1 MKVHVDLY
9 VNLKKYAP
17 GGNSSFDVQL
27 ESGATVKTVLE
38 NLKIP
43 ADEKAIVLVNGR
55 NADESNPLKEK
66 DTITLYSPISGG

>member
-1 MKVHVDLY
+1 MKVNVNLY

-17 GGNSSFDVQL
+17 AGDSSFEIQL

-38 NLKIP
+38 ILKIA

-55 NADESNPLKEK
+55 NAHESNPLNEK

>member
-17 GGNSSFDVQL
+17 EGASSFEIQL
-27 ESGATVKTVLE
+27 SAGATIKTVLE
-38 NLKIP
+38 ILKIP

-55 NADESNPLKEK
+55 NADESDPLKEK
-66 DTITLYSPISGG
+66 DAITLYSSLSGG

>member
-17 GGNSSFDVQL
+17 EGNSSFDVQL

-38 NLKIP
+38 ILKIP
-43 ADEKAIVLVNGR
+43 TEEKAIVLVNGR
-55 NADESNPLKEK
+55 NAYASKPLKEK
-66 DTITLYSPISGG
+66 DTIILYSPISGG

>member
-17 GGNSSFDVQL
+17 EGNSSFDVQL
-27 ESGATVKTVLE
+27 ESGATVKAVLE
-38 NLKIP
+38 ILKIP

-66 DTITLYSPISGG
+66 DTVTLYSPISGG

>member
-17 GGNSSFDVQL
+17 QGNSSFDVQL

-38 NLKIP
+38 VLKVS

-55 NADESNPLKEK
+55 NADESKPLKEK

>member
-17 GGNSSFDVQL
+17 ADDSSFEIQV

-38 NLKIP
+38 ILKIP
-43 ADEKAIVLVNGR
+43 DEEKTVILVNGR
-55 NADESNPLKEK
+55 NAGDSEPLKEQ
-66 DTITLYSPISGG
+66 DTVTLYSPISGG

>member
-17 GGNSSFDVQL
+17 QSNSSFDVQL

-38 NLKIP
+38 VLKIP

-55 NADESNPLKEK
+55 NADESRSLKEK
-66 DTITLYSPISGG
+66 DIITLYSTISGG

>member
-1 MKVHVDLY
+1 MEVHVDLY

-38 NLKIP
+38 ILKIP

>member
-17 GGNSSFDVQL
+17 TGDSSFEIQL

-38 NLKIP
+38 ILKIP
-43 ADEKAIVLVNGR
+43 AEDKVFILVNGH
-55 NADESNPLKEK
+55 NTD
-66 DTITLYSPISGG
+66 